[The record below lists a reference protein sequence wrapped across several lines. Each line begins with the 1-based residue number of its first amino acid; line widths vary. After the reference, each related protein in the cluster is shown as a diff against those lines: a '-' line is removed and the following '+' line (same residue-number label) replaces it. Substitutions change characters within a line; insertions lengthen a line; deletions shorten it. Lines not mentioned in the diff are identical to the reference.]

1 MPPELRSQ
9 MVARTVIFGGKSA
22 PGYDTAKKI
31 IKLIHEVS
39 YVVNSDPV
47 TSSLLK
53 VVFIPNYNVTNAE
66 VIIPATE
73 ISEHIS
79 TAGT

>member
-1 MPPELRSQ
+1 M
-9 MVARTVIFGGKSA
+9 
-22 PGYDTAKKI
+22 AKKI

-39 YVVNSDPV
+39 YVINNDKV
-47 TSSLLK
+47 TNNLLK

-73 ISEHIS
+73 IS
-79 TAGT
+79 